1 MIALRWFGSNSVP
14 GEQVIS
20 IPLEEIEVNPFQPR
34 RQFDEDKLQ
43 ELADSITQMGVIQ
56 PIIVRRLGNVF
67 ELIAGERR
75 WRAAKIAKLQ
85 TIPAVVKEYT
95 DREVAQAALI
105 ENLQREDL
113 NPLEE
118 AVAFQQLIA
127 EFDIRQ
133 EELALRLGKSQ
144 STIANK
150 IRLLGLALPVRNL
163 LAASKLN
170 ERQGRALLRV
180 KDEAMQLQLAELVI
194 GQGLNVKQTE
204 EVIEQHLTG
213 ASAEEVAA
221 TARKPLRKFVPKDV
235 RIFLN
240 TIRDATRLMKEAGI
254 KADVSEEEEG
264 EWLTVTVRIAK
275 R

>member
-1 MIALRWFGSNSVP
+1 MALRWFGGNSGPEEDQIV
-14 GEQVIS
+14 S
-20 IPLEEIEVNPFQPR
+20 IPLDDIQVNPYQPR

-43 ELADSITQMGVIQ
+43 ELADSIRQMGVIQ
-56 PIIVRRLGNVF
+56 PIIVRRLGRVF

-75 WRAAKIAKLQ
+75 WRAAKLAKLQ
-85 TIPAVVKEYT
+85 TIPAIVKEYT

-118 AVAFQQLIA
+118 AAAFQRLIE
-127 EFDIRQ
+127 EFNIKQ

-150 IRLLGLALPVRNL
+150 IRLLGLAPAVKNL
-163 LAASKLN
+163 MSAGKLN

-180 KDEAMQLQLAELVI
+180 KDPQTQLQLAEI
-194 GQGLNVKQTE
+194 AIEQNLNVKQTE
-204 EVIEQHLTG
+204 RIVEEHLAG
-213 ASAEEVAA
+213 SSAEEVAA
-221 TARKPLRKFVPKDV
+221 TARKPLRRFIPKDV

-264 EWLTVTVRIAK
+264 DWLTVTVRIAK

>member
-1 MIALRWFGSNSVP
+1 MALRWFGGSSMP
-14 GEQVIS
+14 GDQIIN
-20 IPLEEIEVNPFQPR
+20 IPLEDIQVNPYQPR
-34 RQFDEDKLQ
+34 RQFDEAKLQ
-43 ELADSITQMGVIQ
+43 DLADSIRQMGVIQ
-56 PIIVRRLGNVF
+56 PIIVRRLGSVF

-75 WRAAKIAKLQ
+75 WRASKLAKQQ
-85 TIPAVVKEYT
+85 TIPAIVKEYT

-105 ENLQREDL
+105 ENIQREDL

-118 AVAFQQLIA
+118 AAAFQQLIS

-150 IRLLGLALPVRNL
+150 IRLLSLASLVKNL
-163 LAASKLN
+163 LAGGKLN
-170 ERQGRALLRV
+170 ERQARALLRV
-180 KDEAMQLQLAELVI
+180 KNEAEQLQLAEVAI
-194 GQGLNVKQTE
+194 AQSLNVKQTE
-204 EVIEQHLTG
+204 EIIEQHLAG
-213 ASAEEVAA
+213 ASAAEIAA
-221 TARKPLRKFVPKDV
+221 TARKPIRRFVPKDV

-254 KADVSEEEEG
+254 KADVSEQEEG

>member
-20 IPLEEIEVNPFQPR
+20 IPLEEIEVNPYQPR
-34 RQFDEDKLQ
+34 RQFDEGKLQ

-163 LAASKLN
+163 LAAGKLN
-170 ERQGRALLRV
+170 ERQARALLRV
-180 KDEAMQLQLAELVI
+180 KDEVMQLQLAELVI
-194 GQGLNVKQTE
+194 SQGLNVKQTE
-204 EVIEQHLTG
+204 EVIEQHLSG
-213 ASAEEVAA
+213 ASAAEVAA

>member
-1 MIALRWFGSNSVP
+1 MALRWFGGNSVP
-14 GEQVIS
+14 GDQVIS
-20 IPLEEIEVNPFQPR
+20 IPLEEIEVNPYQPR
-34 RQFDEDKLQ
+34 RQFDEAKLQ

-85 TIPAVVKEYT
+85 TIPAIVKEYT

-170 ERQGRALLRV
+170 ERQARALLRV
-180 KDEAMQLQLAELVI
+180 KDEAMQLQLAELAI
-194 GQGLNVKQTE
+194 SQGLNVKQSE
-204 EVIEQHLTG
+204 EIIEQHLSG

>member
-1 MIALRWFGSNSVP
+1 MRWFGGSSGP
-14 GEQVIS
+14 GDQVVS
-20 IPLEEIEVNPFQPR
+20 IPLDQIQVNPYQPR
-34 RQFDEDKLQ
+34 RQFDEAKLQ
-43 ELADSITQMGVIQ
+43 ELADSIRQMGVIQ

-75 WRAAKIAKLQ
+75 WRAAKLAKLQ
-85 TIPAVVKEYT
+85 TIPSIVKEYS

-105 ENLQREDL
+105 ENVQREDL

-118 AVAFQQLIA
+118 AAAFQQLIS

-150 IRLLGLALPVRNL
+150 IRLLGLSSGVKNL
-163 LAASKLN
+163 LLGGKLN
-170 ERQGRALLRV
+170 ERQARALLRV
-180 KDEAMQLQLAELVI
+180 KDESAQLELAEVAI
-194 GQGLNVKQTE
+194 AQALNVKQTE
-204 EVIEQHLTG
+204 QIIEQHLVG
-213 ASAEEVAA
+213 ASVEEVAA
-221 TARKPLRKFVPKDV
+221 TARKPMRKFVPKDV

-240 TIRDATRLMKEAGI
+240 TIRDATRLMKQAGI
-254 KADVSEEEEG
+254 NADVMEQDEG

-275 R
+275 RS

>member
-1 MIALRWFGSNSVP
+1 MAVRWFGGNSGP
-14 GEQVIS
+14 GEQVIN
-20 IPLEEIEVNPFQPR
+20 IPLGEIQVNPYQPR
-34 RQFDEDKLQ
+34 RQFDEAKLQ
-43 ELADSITQMGVIQ
+43 ELADSIRQMGVIQ
-56 PIIVRRLGNVF
+56 PIVVRRLGSVF

-75 WRAAKIAKLQ
+75 WRAAKLAKEQ
-85 TIPAVVKEYT
+85 TIPAIVKEYT

-118 AVAFQQLIA
+118 AAAFQQLIN

-150 IRLLGLALPVRNL
+150 IRLLGLSSPVKNL
-163 LAASKLN
+163 LSAGKLN
-170 ERQGRALLRV
+170 ERQARALLRV
-180 KDEAMQLQLAELVI
+180 KEAEAQLRLAELAI
-194 GQGLNVKQTE
+194 AQNLNVKQTE
-204 EVIEQHLTG
+204 EIIEQYLAG
-213 ASAEEVAA
+213 SSEEEVAA
-221 TARKPLRKFVPKDV
+221 TARKPMRRFVPKDV

-240 TIRDATRLMKEAGI
+240 TIRDATRLMKDAGI
-254 KADVSEEEEG
+254 KAEVTEQEEDDY
-264 EWLTVTVRIAK
+264 LTVTVRIAK

>member
-1 MIALRWFGSNSVP
+1 MALRWFGGNSMP
-14 GEQVIS
+14 GDQIIS
-20 IPLEEIEVNPFQPR
+20 IPLEDIQVNPYQPR
-34 RQFDEDKLQ
+34 RQFDEAKLQ
-43 ELADSITQMGVIQ
+43 ELADSIRQLGVIQ
-56 PIIVRRLGNVF
+56 PIIVRRLGSVF

-75 WRAAKIAKLQ
+75 WRAAKIAKQQ
-85 TIPAVVKEYT
+85 TIPAIVKEYT

-105 ENLQREDL
+105 ENIQREDL

-118 AVAFQQLIA
+118 AVAFQQLIS

-150 IRLLGLALPVRNL
+150 IRLLGLASPVKNL
-163 LAASKLN
+163 LAGGQLN
-170 ERQGRALLRV
+170 ERQARALLRI
-180 KDEAMQLQLAELVI
+180 KNEADQLQLAEVAVA
-194 GQGLNVKQTE
+194 QSFNVKQTE
-204 EVIEQHLTG
+204 EIIEQHLAG
-213 ASAEEVAA
+213 ASATEVAA
-221 TARKPLRKFVPKDV
+221 TARKPMRKFVPKDV

-254 KADVSEEEEG
+254 KADVLEQEEG

>member
-1 MIALRWFGSNSVP
+1 MRWFGGSSMP
-14 GEQVIS
+14 GDQIIN
-20 IPLEEIEVNPFQPR
+20 IPLEDIQVNPYQPR
-34 RQFDEDKLQ
+34 RQFDEAKLQ
-43 ELADSITQMGVIQ
+43 DLADSIRQMGVIQ
-56 PIIVRRLGNVF
+56 PIIVRRLGSVF

-75 WRAAKIAKLQ
+75 WRASKLAKQQ
-85 TIPAVVKEYT
+85 TIPAIVKEYT

-105 ENLQREDL
+105 ENIQREDL

-118 AVAFQQLIA
+118 AAAFQQLIS

-150 IRLLGLALPVRNL
+150 IRLLSLASLVKNL
-163 LAASKLN
+163 LAGGKLN
-170 ERQGRALLRV
+170 ERQARALLRV
-180 KDEAMQLQLAELVI
+180 KNEAEQLQLAEVAI
-194 GQGLNVKQTE
+194 AQSLNVKQTE
-204 EVIEQHLTG
+204 EIIEQHLAG
-213 ASAEEVAA
+213 ASAAEIAA
-221 TARKPLRKFVPKDV
+221 TARKPIRRFVPKDV

-254 KADVSEEEEG
+254 KADVSEQEEG

>member
-1 MIALRWFGSNSVP
+1 MAVRWFGGNSGP
-14 GEQVIS
+14 GEQVIN
-20 IPLEEIEVNPFQPR
+20 IPLGEIQVNPYQPR
-34 RQFDEDKLQ
+34 RQFDEAKLQ
-43 ELADSITQMGVIQ
+43 ELADSIRQMGVIQ
-56 PIIVRRLGNVF
+56 PIVVRRLGSVF

-75 WRAAKIAKLQ
+75 WRAAKLAKQQ
-85 TIPAVVKEYT
+85 TIPAIVKEYT

-118 AVAFQQLIA
+118 AAAFQQLIN

-150 IRLLGLALPVRNL
+150 IRLLGLSSPVKNL
-163 LAASKLN
+163 LSAGKLN
-170 ERQGRALLRV
+170 ERQARALLRV
-180 KDEAMQLQLAELVI
+180 KEAEAQLRLAELAI
-194 GQGLNVKQTE
+194 AQNLNVKQTE
-204 EVIEQHLTG
+204 EIIEQYLAG
-213 ASAEEVAA
+213 SSEEEVAA
-221 TARKPLRKFVPKDV
+221 TARKPMRRFVPKDV

-240 TIRDATRLMKEAGI
+240 TIRDATRLMKDAGI
-254 KADVSEEEEG
+254 KAEVTEQEEDDY
-264 EWLTVTVRIAK
+264 LTVTVRIAK